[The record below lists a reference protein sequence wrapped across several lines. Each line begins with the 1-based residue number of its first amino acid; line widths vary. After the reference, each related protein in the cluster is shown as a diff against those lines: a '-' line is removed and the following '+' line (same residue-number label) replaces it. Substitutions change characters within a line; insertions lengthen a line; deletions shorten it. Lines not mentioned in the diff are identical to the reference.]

1 MAEMV
6 EGSRIVSARRRVYDP
21 GMGVAETNTRRRPPP
36 AREASPAVEPAECLF
51 CHRTADRVTFVVQD
65 RVHDYNVCE
74 DCIDDCAR
82 TVACACVC

>member
-1 MAEMV
+1 MATT
-6 EGSRIVSARRRVYDP
+6 GTKTRSDAPRR
-21 GMGVAETNTRRRPPP
+21 
-36 AREASPAVEPAECLF
+36 REASPPKQAECLF

-82 TVACACVC
+82 TVACSCVC

>member
-1 MAEMV
+1 MV
-6 EGSRIVSARRRVYDP
+6 I
-21 GMGVAETNTRRRPPP
+21 AETKTCRRTARPRDASPP
-36 AREASPAVEPAECLF
+36 AVPAECLF

-82 TVACACVC
+82 TVACSCVC